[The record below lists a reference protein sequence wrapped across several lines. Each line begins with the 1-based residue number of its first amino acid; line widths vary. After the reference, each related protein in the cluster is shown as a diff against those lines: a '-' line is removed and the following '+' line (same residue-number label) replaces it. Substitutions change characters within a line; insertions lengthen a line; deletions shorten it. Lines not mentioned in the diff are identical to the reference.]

1 MIRTYRGTAPRLAAT
16 AWVDDTAVVIGDV
29 TLGEDV
35 SVWPTTVIRGDV
47 NRIEIGARS
56 NVQDGAVIHVAHD
69 GPYSPGGYP
78 TVIGEDVTVGHRAIV
93 HACRIGSRVL
103 VGMGSTIMDGAVI
116 EDDVVLGA
124 NALVPPGKRLQSG
137 YLYVGAPAKPAR
149 ELTRN
154 EREHLVYSAHH
165 YVKLM
170 RPHQDA
176 GS

>member
-170 RPHQDA
+170 RTHQDA